1 MMSQVRIKGPS
12 QELYDATVS
21 RVIGLQESFLAGHA
35 RGIRELARLR
45 HVDAASPAAD
55 PALWAM
61 TLGGLPA
68 SLIGHGDGPA
78 RAEYAIHA
86 ALALYAVHQQS
97 QRQGMHRAGIGL
109 GTAVRQVARSRGVG
123 GEWDNGT
130 VSRFESLCRAQSHE
144 VRVRQLRG
152 LVTLMRGEG
161 VAMDYGRLAQ
171 DLYRL
176 LAHANDSGVLL
187 HWGRDL
193 HRQAAPAGASLNNSS
208 STNSSTTE
216 QEN

>member
-1 MMSQVRIKGPS
+1 MSQVRIKGPS
-12 QELYDATVS
+12 RELYDATAS
-21 RVIGLQESFLAGHA
+21 RVMGLQESYLAGRA
-35 RGIRELARLR
+35 GGIRELAQLR

-55 PALWAM
+55 PTLWAL

-86 ALALYAVHQQS
+86 ALVLYAVHQQS
-97 QRQGMHRAGIGL
+97 QQRAMHRAGVGL
-109 GTAVRQVARSRGVG
+109 GAAVRQVARSRAVG

-130 VSRFESLCRAQSHE
+130 VSRFESLCRAQSHD

-176 LAHANDSGVLL
+176 QAHSNDSGVLL
-187 HWGRDL
+187 RWGRDL
-193 HRQAAPAGASLNNSS
+193 HRQAAPTGASSS
-208 STNSSTTE
+208 SSTSTNSSTIE